1 MKKLIM
7 LLGVILISTNAYA
20 GHAFDVNNYYDET
33 NFYDASKDDIGA
45 KADAPY
51 LIKIGEDWFI
61 GGEAGKDLYHAK
73 SDEGWFFYGKI
84 TYTGTLLDFSK
95 KK

>member
-1 MKKLIM
+1 MKKWLFLAIM
-7 LLGVILISTNAYA
+7 LISTNAYA
-20 GHAFDVNNYYDET
+20 GHAFDVNET
-33 NFYDASKDDIGA
+33 NYYDASKDDIGA

-61 GGEAGKDLYHAK
+61 GGEAGKDLYHTK
-73 SDEGWFFYGKI
+73 SDEGWSFYGKI

-95 KK
+95 KDKK